1 MSIDYSYVSNKILH
15 LEQGVSLYNAKP
27 SLHFWQQEA
36 FIPAYYISYE
46 TLKRRTY
53 KNSSTTPATG
63 LIKLLVMDLRSSS
76 LRIGWSEPAATNAPI
91 EDEAIQAV
99 LG

>member
-1 MSIDYSYVSNKILH
+1 
-15 LEQGVSLYNAKP
+15 
-27 SLHFWQQEA
+27 
-36 FIPAYYISYE
+36 
-46 TLKRRTY
+46 
-53 KNSSTTPATG
+53 
-63 LIKLLVMDLRSSS
+63 LLVMDLRSSS